1 VARKELR
8 DQEKILKEK
17 SYESQTV
24 CETHLR
30 KVQDHQAQGS
40 RHDHLRESEAQA
52 EAGLMPQEQTC
63 GAAGAYAQ
71 PASQYRSKFSNFYGG
86 RETIWHV
93 LLA

>member
-8 DQEKILKEK
+8 RQEKILKEK

-30 KVQDHQAQGS
+30 KVQDHQAQGP

-52 EAGLMPQEQTC
+52 EAGLMPQ
-63 GAAGAYAQ
+63 GINL
-71 PASQYRSKFSNFYGG
+71 RGG
-86 RETIWHV
+86 WHESATREPI
-93 LLA
+93 

>member
-8 DQEKILKEK
+8 SQEKILKEK

-30 KVQDHQAQGS
+30 KVQDHQAQRP

-52 EAGLMPQEQTC
+52 KAGLIPQGTNL
-63 GAAGAYAQ
+63 
-71 PASQYRSKFSNFYGG
+71 RGG
-86 RETIWHV
+86 WHER
-93 LLA
+93 ATRKPI